1 MNKLTNKRSIPAQ
14 ILIMIFAL
22 ANIAYV
28 LYRFRIFK
36 GDFDL
41 RWMEDAYFIRRIN
54 PFDSISGGLVLDG
67 IGKIPSYAGSMPW
80 AYPLGC
86 LLVFPFFPREIARIC
101 GVVLYLAVAA
111 AAGILVW
118 RKMQN
123 KSVPVVFAL
132 IGTWAMASTFML
144 GNYGGLCCLLI
155 IITMCIYRRHPVAA
169 GLILSFAL
177 VKPQVGGLFVITYL
191 LLGQWIVVAVAA
203 ALCIAAWVFASIWI
217 GMDPVSM
224 LLQIWQQSGTYEN
237 VEINTGLFTFL
248 RNFGVG
254 NGVILISSA
263 VVGITIMTI
272 CFFRL
277 RPVFQKRSEIV
288 FLPFLPAI
296 LLEPSWFYSH
306 PFDTLTLALIP
317 VILFGYSRRDLLKNA
332 VADAVLTVGITLQC
346 MYGYIIWEK
355 GAVKVL
361 RMAGLSEFWSRDI
374 SLLCCNLIY
383 IAILFILMHLM
394 SSYTSDECISADESC
409 KNAEE
414 TATE

>member
-14 ILIMIFAL
+14 MLIMIFAL

-144 GNYGGLCCLLI
+144 GNYGGL
-155 IITMCIYRRHPVAA
+155 
-169 GLILSFAL
+169 
-177 VKPQVGGLFVITYL
+177 FVITYL

-203 ALCIAAWVFASIWI
+203 AVCIAAWVFASIWI